1 MIATILPGS
10 SNFHAV
16 DYNERKV
23 AKGVARLLEIQNF
36 GALGEVRK
44 PTPDELTQF
53 LMEYSSMNPRIQ
65 KAQFHV
71 AISCKGHEMTEQQL
85 LDFAHQYL
93 QEMGYAEPGQPW
105 LIYFHNDTDNA
116 HLHIVTS
123 RIAPDGH
130 KIQHDHERRRSQ
142 MVIDK
147 ILGTDRTQKTEKDIE
162 AAKQYSFSSF
172 AQFKA
177 VMGTMGYEVFQK
189 DGNVF
194 VKQGGRIQKKLLLTE
209 IEALFKKGYQDKA
222 RNRQLRA
229 YLKKYRDV
237 CANKEELQKEM
248 KKNFGVDVVFFGKK
262 DKPYGYMLIDHAN
275 KTVIHGAR
283 VLAVEELLDFA
294 TPEQRFDR
302 IEAFIDRLLT
312 LNPKITQG
320 EIFQKLKKQR
330 AYIKKGVIYYDG
342 QSRPLPPFMAK
353 AIDRNNRISFIEKF
367 RPQNAAEVELLCK
380 VFKVDRPDLVDISTE
395 RPPKYADSVGRL
407 HEIFNDPE
415 MKSPR
420 SAMYQEG
427 FIIRQV
433 DDTYYAINFK
443 EHILINLNEEGF
455 DVERVKKKSKKPKRQ
470 GVPFKK
476 SKKKTLNPIK
486 SLQRKSHQGLG
497 KLRKEGIGSHSANR
511 EWEVGKKT
519 NYDEVDNG
527 HSMKI

>member
-10 SNFHAV
+10 ADFHAV
-16 DYNERKV
+16 GYNEHKV
-23 AKGVARLLEIQNF
+23 YKGVATLLEMQNF
-36 GALGEVRK
+36 GGLDASEH
-44 PTPDELTQF
+44 PTAKQLVQF
-53 LMEYSSMNPRIQ
+53 LQFYSSQNSRIQ
-65 KAQFHV
+65 KPQFHV
-71 AISCKGHEMTEQQL
+71 AISCKGHEMSEQQL

-105 LIYFHNDTDNA
+105 LIYAHHDTDNT

-123 RIAPDGH
+123 RVAPDGR

-142 MVIDK
+142 TVIDK
-147 ILGTDRTQKTEKDIE
+147 ILGMDRQQKTEKDIE

-194 VKQGGRIQKKLLLTE
+194 VKQGGRIQKKLPLTE
-209 IEALFKKGYQDKA
+209 IETLYKKGYQDKA

-248 KKNFGVDVVFFGKK
+248 KKSFGVDVVFFGKK

-320 EIFQKLKKQR
+320 EIFQKLKKQH

-353 AIDRNNRISFIEKF
+353 AIDRNNLLNK
-367 RPQNAAEVELLCK
+367 PMEV
-380 VFKVDRPDLVDISTE
+380 
-395 RPPKYADSVGRL
+395 RL
-407 HEIFNDPE
+407 HPTKQD
-415 MKSPR
+415 
-420 SAMYQEG
+420 Q
-427 FIIRQV
+427 
-433 DDTYYAINFK
+433 IN
-443 EHILINLNEEGF
+443 NLA
-455 DVERVKKKSKKPKRQ
+455 ERRNAGPK
-470 GVPFKK
+470 
-476 SKKKTLNPIK
+476 I
-486 SLQRKSHQGLG
+486 
-497 KLRKEGIGSHSANR
+497 
-511 EWEVGKKT
+511 
-519 NYDEVDNG
+519 
-527 HSMKI
+527 

>member
-194 VKQGGRIQKKLLLTE
+194 VKQGGRIQKKLPLTE
-209 IEALFKKGYQDKA
+209 IEALYKKGYQDKA

-342 QSRPLPPFMAK
+342 KSRPLPPFMAK

-367 RPQNAAEVELLCK
+367 HPKNEAEVEMLCK

-395 RPPKYADSVGRL
+395 RSSKYADAVSKL
-407 HEIFNDPE
+407 HGIFNDPE
-415 MKSPR
+415 VKSPR
-420 SAMYQEG
+420 SALYQEG
-427 FIIRQV
+427 FIICQV
-433 DDTYYAINFK
+433 DDSYYAVNFK
-443 EHILINLNEEGF
+443 EHILINLNEAGF
-455 DVERVKKKSKKPKRQ
+455 DVERVKKTSKKQKRN
-470 GVPFKK
+470 GVSFKK
-476 SKKKTLNPIK
+476 SKKTLNPIK
-486 SLQRKSHQGLG
+486 SLQQKSHQGLG
-497 KLRKEGIGSHSANR
+497 KLRKESVGSHSANR

-519 NYDEVDNG
+519 DYNDVDDG
-527 HSMKI
+527 RSFKR

>member
-44 PTPDELTQF
+44 PTPEELTQF

-71 AISCKGHEMTEQQL
+71 AISCKGHEMSEQQL

-105 LIYFHNDTDNA
+105 LIYSHNDTDNA

-142 MVIDK
+142 AVIDK

-194 VKQGGRIQKKLLLTE
+194 VKQGGRIQKKLPLTE
-209 IEALFKKGYQDKA
+209 IEALYKKGYQDKA

-262 DKPYGYMLIDHAN
+262 DKPYGYILIDHAN

-302 IEAFIDRLLT
+302 IEAFIDQLLT

-320 EIFQKLKKQR
+320 KIFQKLKKQR
-330 AYIKKGVIYYDG
+330 AYI
-342 QSRPLPPFMAK
+342 
-353 AIDRNNRISFIEKF
+353 
-367 RPQNAAEVELLCK
+367 
-380 VFKVDRPDLVDISTE
+380 
-395 RPPKYADSVGRL
+395 
-407 HEIFNDPE
+407 
-415 MKSPR
+415 
-420 SAMYQEG
+420 
-427 FIIRQV
+427 
-433 DDTYYAINFK
+433 
-443 EHILINLNEEGF
+443 
-455 DVERVKKKSKKPKRQ
+455 
-470 GVPFKK
+470 
-476 SKKKTLNPIK
+476 
-486 SLQRKSHQGLG
+486 
-497 KLRKEGIGSHSANR
+497 
-511 EWEVGKKT
+511 
-519 NYDEVDNG
+519 
-527 HSMKI
+527 

>member
-1 MIATILPGS
+1 
-10 SNFHAV
+10 
-16 DYNERKV
+16 
-23 AKGVARLLEIQNF
+23 
-36 GALGEVRK
+36 
-44 PTPDELTQF
+44 
-53 LMEYSSMNPRIQ
+53 
-65 KAQFHV
+65 
-71 AISCKGHEMTEQQL
+71 
-85 LDFAHQYL
+85 
-93 QEMGYAEPGQPW
+93 
-105 LIYFHNDTDNA
+105 
-116 HLHIVTS
+116 
-123 RIAPDGH
+123 
-130 KIQHDHERRRSQ
+130 
-142 MVIDK
+142 
-147 ILGTDRTQKTEKDIE
+147 
-162 AAKQYSFSSF
+162 
-172 AQFKA
+172 
-177 VMGTMGYEVFQK
+177 MGTMGYEVFQK
-189 DGNVF
+189 EGNVF
-194 VKQGGRIQKKLLLTE
+194 VKQGGRIQKKLPLTE
-209 IEALFKKGYQDKA
+209 IEALYKKGYQDKT
-222 RNRQLRA
+222 RNRQLRV

-262 DKPYGYMLIDHAN
+262 DKPYGYMLIDHDN

-302 IEAFIDRLLT
+302 IEAFIDQLLT

-367 RPQNAAEVELLCK
+367 RPQKAAEVEMLCK

-415 MKSPR
+415 VKSPR

-511 EWEVGKKT
+511 EWEVGKRRT
-519 NYDEVDNG
+519 TMRWIMVTL
-527 HSMKI
+527 

>member
-10 SNFHAV
+10 ADFHAV
-16 DYNERKV
+16 GYNEHKV
-23 AKGVARLLEIQNF
+23 YKGVATLLEMQNF
-36 GALGEVRK
+36 GGLDASEH
-44 PTPDELTQF
+44 PTAKQLVQF
-53 LMEYSSMNPRIQ
+53 LQFYSSQNSRIQ
-65 KAQFHV
+65 KPQFHV
-71 AISCKGHEMTEQQL
+71 AISCKGHEMSEQQL

-105 LIYFHNDTDNA
+105 LIYAHHDTDNT

-123 RIAPDGH
+123 RVAPDGR

-142 MVIDK
+142 AVIDK

-194 VKQGGRIQKKLLLTE
+194 VKQGGRIQKKLPLTE
-209 IEALFKKGYQDKA
+209 IETLYKKGYQDKA

-248 KKNFGVDVVFFGKK
+248 KKSFGVDVVFFGKK

-302 IEAFIDRLLT
+302 IEAFIDQLLT

-320 EIFQKLKKQR
+320 EIFKKLKKQR

-367 RPQNAAEVELLCK
+367 HPTNDAEVDLLCK
-380 VFKVDRPDLVDISTE
+380 IFKVDRPDLVDISTE
-395 RPPKYADSVGRL
+395 RPPKYADSVGRM

-415 MKSPR
+415 VKSPR

-433 DDTYYAINFK
+433 NDTYYAINFK
-443 EHILINLNEEGF
+443 EHILINLNEEDF
-455 DVERVKKKSKKPKRQ
+455 DVERVKKISKKPKRQ

-476 SKKKTLNPIK
+476 SKKKTLNPVK

-519 NYDEVDNG
+519 DYDEVDDG
-527 HSMKI
+527 RSLKM

>member
-10 SNFHAV
+10 ADFHAV
-16 DYNERKV
+16 GYNEHKV
-23 AKGVARLLEIQNF
+23 YQGKATLLEIQNF
-36 GALGEVRK
+36 GGLENEEQLTARQLVRY
-44 PTPDELTQF
+44 LQ
-53 LMEYSSMNPRIQ
+53 LYSSQNSRIQ
-65 KAQFHV
+65 KPQFHV
-71 AISCKGHEMTEQQL
+71 AISCKGHEYTEAQL
-85 LDFAHQYL
+85 LDFAHRYL
-93 QEMGYAEPGQPW
+93 KEMGYREPGQPL
-105 LIYFHNDTDNA
+105 LIYSHHDTDNA

-123 RIAPDGH
+123 RVAPDGH

-142 MVIDK
+142 VVIDRL
-147 ILGTDRTQKTEKDIE
+147 LGTDRTQKTEQDLE
-162 AAKQYSFSSF
+162 AAKQYRFASF

-177 VMGTMGYEVFQK
+177 VMGSMGYEVFQK

-194 VKQGGRIQKKLLLTE
+194 IKQGGRIQKKLPQAE

-222 RNRQLRA
+222 RNHQLRA

-302 IEAFIDRLLT
+302 IEAFIEQLLK
-312 LNPKITQG
+312 LNPKTTQG
-320 EIFQKLKKQR
+320 EIFQKLKKQH
-330 AYIKKGVIYYDG
+330 AYIKKGVIYFDG
-342 QSRPLPPFMAK
+342 QSRPLSPETA
-353 AIDRNNRISFIEKF
+353 AVIDRNNRISFIEKF
-367 RPQNAAEVELLCK
+367 HPVNQAEVELLCK
-380 VFKVDRPDLVDISTE
+380 VFKVDRPDLVNISTE
-395 RPPKYADSVGRL
+395 RNSKYADAVSKL
-407 HEIFNDPE
+407 HDIFNDPE
-415 MKSPR
+415 VKSPR
-420 SAMYQEG
+420 SAFYQEG

-455 DVERVKKKSKKPKRQ
+455 DAERVKKKSGKQKRQ

-476 SKKKTLNPIK
+476 SKKKLNPVK

-497 KLRKEGIGSHSANR
+497 KLRKEGEGSHSANR
-511 EWEVGKKT
+511 EWEVGSK
-519 NYDEVDNG
+519 NHYDEVDNG
-527 HSMKI
+527 HSMKW

>member
-10 SNFHAV
+10 ADFHAV
-16 DYNERKV
+16 GYNEHKV
-23 AKGVARLLEIQNF
+23 YKGVATLLEMQNF
-36 GALGEVRK
+36 GGLEASEH
-44 PTPDELTQF
+44 PTAKQLVQF
-53 LMEYSSMNPRIQ
+53 LQFYSSQNSRIQ
-65 KAQFHV
+65 KPQFHV
-71 AISCKGHEMTEQQL
+71 AISCKGHEMSEQQL
-85 LDFAHQYL
+85 LDFAHRYL

-105 LIYFHNDTDNA
+105 LIYAHHDTDNT

-123 RIAPDGH
+123 RVAPDGR

-142 MVIDK
+142 AVIDK
-147 ILGTDRTQKTEKDIE
+147 ILGMDRQQKTDKDIE

-177 VMGTMGYEVFQK
+177 VMGTMSYEVFQK

-194 VKQGGRIQKKLLLTE
+194 VKQGGRIQKKLPLTE
-209 IEALFKKGYQDKA
+209 IETLYKKGYQDKA

-248 KKNFGVDVVFFGKK
+248 KKSFGVDVVFFGKK

-275 KTVIHGAR
+275 KTVIHGVR

-302 IEAFIDRLLT
+302 IEVFIDQLLT
-312 LNPKITQG
+312 LNPKTTQG

-342 QSRPLPPFMAK
+342 KSRPLPPFMAK

-367 RPQNAAEVELLCK
+367 HPKNEAEVEMLCK

-407 HEIFNDPE
+407 HEIFSDPE
-415 MKSPR
+415 VKFPR

-455 DVERVKKKSKKPKRQ
+455 DVERVKKKSKKQKRQ

-519 NYDEVDNG
+519 NYDEVDDG
-527 HSMKI
+527 RSFKR